1 MSDKIQLTDVFLK
14 NVKPP
19 ERGQTDI
26 WDAQIAG
33 FGVRVSHT
41 GTRTFVMVYRYQGDW
56 RRDTLGKYPDVKLA
70 DARGKAEKARG
81 DLRDGIDPRGKRKTA
96 RPAPKAQS
104 FVTVV
109 DAFIA
114 GYVARNNRAST
125 AAETERLL
133 RSVFVPV
140 WGRRALGEIKKA
152 DILHVIDGIMARGK
166 PSSARHAFAA
176 IRKFFNWCVERG
188 HLDDSPWRTIK
199 PPVKANS
206 RDRVL
211 SDAELALIW
220 RAAEGQ
226 GWPFGRIVQ
235 LLMLTG
241 QRRGEVVGL
250 RWEELDL
257 DAAVWTIP
265 GSRTKNHKQ
274 HLVPLSPSVVAILK
288 ALPRIEGSEFA
299 FPARG
304 MPEQAYS
311 GYSKGKR
318 VLDAD
323 IDTVR
328 RKEAVAAGR
337 TADDIKHLDWTLHDL
352 RRTAATGMARAGV
365 APHVVERILN
375 HVSGT
380 FGGVAGVYNRF
391 QYLDEMRA
399 ALELWETH
407 IARLADTACASRKL
421 ITSLQL
427 QKRGQQV
434 GAHQDA
440 PDDQEQHLD

>member
-26 WDAQIAG
+26 WDAKIAG

-41 GTRTFVMVYRYQGDW
+41 GTRTFVMVYRFQGDW
-56 RRDTLGKYPDVKLA
+56 RRDTLGQYPDVKLA

-81 DLRDGIDPRGKRKTA
+81 DLRDGIDPRGKRKTS
-96 RPAPKAQS
+96 RPAPKAES

-109 DAFIA
+109 DAFIV

-140 WGRRALGEIKKA
+140 WERRALGEIKKA

-188 HLDDSPWRTIK
+188 HLDDSPCRTIK

-220 RAAEGQ
+220 KAAEGQ

-274 HLVPLSPSVVAILK
+274 HLVPLSPTVVAILK
-288 ALPRIEGSEFA
+288 ALPRMEGSEFA

-304 MPEQAYS
+304 MTGAGVFRLLQGQARARCRHRYGAQERSRRGRPVGRRHQASRLDAARSPAHGCDRHGACRRCAARGRAHPQPRLRHVRWRRRRLQSLPVRRRDAGSIGAMGEACRQLEDS
-311 GYSKGKR
+311 GY
-318 VLDAD
+318 
-323 IDTVR
+323 
-328 RKEAVAAGR
+328 
-337 TADDIKHLDWTLHDL
+337 
-352 RRTAATGMARAGV
+352 
-365 APHVVERILN
+365 
-375 HVSGT
+375 GT
-380 FGGVAGVYNRF
+380 
-391 QYLDEMRA
+391 
-399 ALELWETH
+399 
-407 IARLADTACASRKL
+407 
-421 ITSLQL
+421 
-427 QKRGQQV
+427 
-434 GAHQDA
+434 
-440 PDDQEQHLD
+440 